1 MFCLIVTER
10 EESSHEI
17 QRLVKN
23 GKWHQNSTEQTRVN
37 I

>member
-23 GKWHQNSTEQTRVN
+23 GKWH
-37 I
+37 